1 MKKELYI
8 WDMNNTQTH
17 TMTLANLRFGTTVL
31 FNDQANVDLRLTI
44 IGHTED
50 QFGKWVEVIHEN
62 GFIGIMKGDYKVDG
76 NRFTLA

>member
-17 TMTLANLRFGTTVL
+17 TMTLADLPFGTTVL
-31 FNDQANVDLRLTI
+31 FNDQANYDLRLTI

-50 QFGKWVEVIHEN
+50 QFGKWIEVLHEN
-62 GFIGIMKGDYKVDG
+62 GFIEPMKGHYKIDG